1 MPESH
6 DNGYCPNPAR
16 QTTKSKTQKAQAEPA
31 RALLRY
37 VVAGSRWEMRLE
49 PAARVVSFLCQALE
63 YVDDSGILV
72 V

>member
-37 VVAGSRWEMRLE
+37 CCRIALGMRLE